1 MEKEG
6 SNQSKK
12 LDATNFLMVA
22 EPTKKGPFEFSERR
36 IYMIFSE
43 KTHSRSLQFSSSPC
57 PVFPKIQ
64 FSSDWSM
71 AAEVGYL

>member
-36 IYMIFSE
+36 IYMIFFRE
-43 KTHSRSLQFSSSPC
+43 N
-57 PVFPKIQ
+57 
-64 FSSDWSM
+64 
-71 AAEVGYL
+71 A